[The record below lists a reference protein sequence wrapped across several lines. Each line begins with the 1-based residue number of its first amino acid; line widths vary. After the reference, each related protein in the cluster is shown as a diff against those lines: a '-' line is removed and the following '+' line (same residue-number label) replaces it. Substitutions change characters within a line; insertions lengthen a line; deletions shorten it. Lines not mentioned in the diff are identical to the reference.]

1 MTKEKLK
8 QFIDLKHELIEIEER
23 IKKEEN
29 IHLIHKLTERKNMIT
44 LLATEI
50 MEYIN
55 TISDSRVRRIMQY
68 KYIEGYTWKKIADIM
83 HYDRSY
89 PEKIISKYLN
99 NS

>member
-8 QFIDLKHELIEIEER
+8 QFIDLKQEIKEIEKR

-29 IHLIHKLTERKNMIT
+29 ICLIHKLEERKSMIT
-44 LLATEI
+44 LLEIEI

-55 TISDSRVRRIMQY
+55 TISDSRIRRIMQY
-68 KYIEGYTWKKIADIM
+68 KYIEGYTWKKIASIM

-89 PEKIISKYLN
+89 PEKIITKYLN